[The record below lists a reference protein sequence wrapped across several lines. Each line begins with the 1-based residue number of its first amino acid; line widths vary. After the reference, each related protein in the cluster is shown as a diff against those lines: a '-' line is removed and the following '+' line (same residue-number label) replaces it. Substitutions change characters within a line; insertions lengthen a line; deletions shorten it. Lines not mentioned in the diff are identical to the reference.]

1 MDGVS
6 IVIFT
11 TQKMWMT
18 KRTALKN
25 RMLFRRISSVNRCR
39 QKVLKEVSRKHP
51 QPRKSLKRQRVR
63 RSKVATRAQH
73 SRAGPVAQIY
83 TAELGKSNCRYHARV
98 HFSCVICIA
107 AAFQLLPL
115 FIFSMFIFV
124 YFFTQT
130 DPTRTVQR
138 SALCRSRR
146 ELSNAYLLAKI
157 GVDTAENE
165 PLEVWGENSIQ
176 YSLHSLGAPR
186 FCVICKARMRVATK
200 RMHNIG
206 AN

>member
-73 SRAGPVAQIY
+73 SRAAPVAQVYI
-83 TAELGKSNCRYHARV
+83 AELGCFRLPVSRACSFLMCHMHSCSISTFATF
-98 HFSCVICIA
+98 HF
-107 AAFQLLPL
+107 LN
-115 FIFSMFIFV
+115 V
-124 YFFTQT
+124 YFRIFLHP
-130 DPTRTVQR
+130 DG
-138 SALCRSRR
+138 SH
-146 ELSNAYLLAKI
+146 ENGAKECI
-157 GVDTAENE
+157 V
-165 PLEVWGENSIQ
+165 
-176 YSLHSLGAPR
+176 
-186 FCVICKARMRVATK
+186 
-200 RMHNIG
+200 
-206 AN
+206 

>member
-1 MDGVS
+1 
-6 IVIFT
+6 
-11 TQKMWMT
+11 MWMT

-165 PLEVWGENSIQ
+165 PLEVLGENSIQ
-176 YSLHSLGAPR
+176 YPFAS
-186 FCVICKARMRVATK
+186 
-200 RMHNIG
+200 
-206 AN
+206 